1 MPASANDETDLATLN
16 KNLSDENADVKEREK
31 AIYELG
37 EIYAKQ
43 GNAEELSAL
52 LRRIRPFFNQIPKA
66 KTAKIVRT
74 LIDLVA
80 RLPDTIPLQ
89 IELCKESIVWTKEEK
104 RTFLRQRIEARL
116 AALYLKKKDFS
127 SSLSIITNLLKEV
140 KRLDDKNLL
149 VEIHLL
155 ESRVQHALRNTPKAK
170 AALTAA
176 RTAANAI
183 YCPPLLQ
190 AEIDMMAGTL
200 HAEERDYKTAYS
212 YYYEAFENYSSLDD
226 PNAALALKYMLLCKI
241 MINSPD
247 DVNTIINAKL
257 KYAGSK
263 MEAMRAIANAH
274 KARSLRD
281 FENALKTYKE
291 ELSDDPIVHS
301 HLSELYDNLLE
312 QNLCRIIEPFS
323 SVEID
328 HVAKLINL
336 DVAVVEKKLSQM
348 ILDKKFHGIL
358 DQGAGCLIVFDEPI
372 SNKTYPAALETI
384 QHMSRVVDSL
394 YEKARS
400 LS

>member
-1 MPASANDETDLATLN
+1 
-16 KNLSDENADVKEREK
+16 
-31 AIYELG
+31 
-37 EIYAKQ
+37 
-43 GNAEELSAL
+43 
-52 LRRIRPFFNQIPKA
+52 
-66 KTAKIVRT
+66 
-74 LIDLVA
+74 
-80 RLPDTIPLQ
+80 
-89 IELCKESIVWTKEEK
+89 
-104 RTFLRQRIEARL
+104 
-116 AALYLKKKDFS
+116 
-127 SSLSIITNLLKEV
+127 
-140 KRLDDKNLL
+140 

-212 YYYEAFENYSSLDD
+212 YYYEAFENYGSLDD
-226 PNAALALKYMLLCKI
+226 PTAALALKYMLLCKI

-281 FENALKTYKE
+281 FESALKIYKE

-312 QNLCRIIEPFS
+312 QKLCRIIEPFS